1 MARFTESE
9 VEDAALA
16 WLENLGYKVLSGPEI
31 IRSDPGYRDVVLEDS
46 LRQALA
52 SLNPTLPPEAL
63 EDAFRKITRVD
74 APSLAERNRIVH
86 RILVE
91 DMQVGHRPNDG
102 AIADAQAR

>member
-74 APSLAERNRIVH
+74 APSLVERNRIVH
-86 RILVE
+86 RMLV
-91 DMQVGHRPNDG
+91 DG
-102 AIADAQAR
+102 ITVEYRRKDGSIA

>member
-1 MARFTESE
+1 MGRFTESE

-16 WLENLGYKVLSGPEI
+16 WLENLGYGVLSGPEI

-63 EDAFRKITRVD
+63 EDAFRKIPRVD
-74 APSLAERNRIVH
+74 APSLVGRDRIVH
-86 RILVE
+86 RVLH
-91 DMQVGHRPNDG
+91 DGLTDDRRPTPG
-102 AIADAQAR
+102 PR